1 MSLKSFLILLYF
13 SLRLLFKSFWLF
25 CISLSRFL
33 LCRCCYCLCG
43 CFESLHGHSFVHCVV
58 PMCVVVVGVLPLCV
72 DLCVLCDFLWVVSN
86 LMSVYFFSCDDF
98 ALL

>member
-1 MSLKSFLILLYF
+1 M
-13 SLRLLFKSFWLF
+13 
-25 CISLSRFL
+25 
-33 LCRCCYCLCG
+33 
-43 CFESLHGHSFVHCVV
+43 V
-58 PMCVVVVGVLPLCV
+58 PMCVVAVGVLPLCV

>member
-1 MSLKSFLILLYF
+1 M
-13 SLRLLFKSFWLF
+13 
-25 CISLSRFL
+25 
-33 LCRCCYCLCG
+33 
-43 CFESLHGHSFVHCVV
+43 V
-58 PMCVVVVGVLPLCV
+58 PMCVVVVVVLPLCV